1 MKLDLE
7 TIKEGIDKI
16 KAEKKDVSV
25 KLGESTNALPKDS
38 FLNELISSLDTG
50 RETSSSKL
58 IKMVENKISEKKGE
72 PKSHPLSET
81 KIPRKSNPQ
90 QHVQNNNNNL
100 EQENR
105 EEQLYKD
112 IENSRKKTLAESLN
126 NLNNNPQ
133 TQNSNQQTSPMMNEG
148 FLKENVEN
156 IVGSYMTDKF
166 SSIVEETIKSTILEM
181 YTVEKVKE
189 ALQENKDMIKKMVI
203 DTIRG
208 LQSKKKKES

>member
-1 MKLDLE
+1 MKLDLD

-38 FLNELISSLDTG
+38 FLNELISSLNTG
-50 RETSSSKL
+50 KETSSSKL

-72 PKSHPLSET
+72 PKKHSVSET
-81 KIPRKSNPQ
+81 KIPRTNNPQ
-90 QHVQNNNNNL
+90 QQVQNTNNS
-100 EQENR
+100 EQQDR

-112 IENSRKKTLAESLN
+112 IENSRKKTLAESLGNAN
-126 NLNNNPQ
+126 NTPNHQ
-133 TQNSNQQTSPMMNEG
+133 TLQQQQPTMNEG
-148 FLKENVEN
+148 YLKENVEN

-203 DTIRG
+203 ETIRG